1 MTLGRNSIIAKIM
14 VPNAIQFEGEVI
26 VQCDKL
32 HRICDM
38 EPRIND
44 IFNQFKGRQLD
55 SINVYEEL
63 EEELNDYFVK
73 L

>member
-38 EPRIND
+38 EPRIT
-44 IFNQFKGRQLD
+44 
-55 SINVYEEL
+55 
-63 EEELNDYFVK
+63 
-73 L
+73 